1 MVSFKFII
9 LVVIVDPGIK
19 VESGYSAYDD
29 GLKMD
34 IFIKVTLIKNNN
46 SFIYFICF
54 YLNRIKRVKSS
65 LVKFGRVL
73 WLFQT
78 LFTLVLILTG

>member
-1 MVSFKFII
+1 MVLFKFII
-9 LVVIVDPGIK
+9 LVVIIDPGIK

-29 GLKMD
+29 GLEMD
-34 IFIKVTLIKNNN
+34 IFIKVTLINNN
-46 SFIYFICF
+46 SFIYLICF

-65 LVKFGRVL
+65 LVKFGQVL

-78 LFTLVLILTG
+78 LFTLMLIFTG

>member
-9 LVVIVDPGIK
+9 LVVIIDPGIK
-19 VESGYSAYDD
+19 VESDYSAFVD
-29 GLKMD
+29 GLEMD
-34 IFIKVTLIKNNN
+34 IFIKVTLINNN
-46 SFIYFICF
+46 TFIYSICF

-65 LVKFGRVL
+65 LVNFGQVL

-78 LFTLVLILTG
+78 LFTLMLILTG